1 MYLEILIY
9 IDPLPRL
16 MQEFFSVS
24 VPLLIIPKWILTDVL
39 DQYHKPSFIYYQ
51 PKMNDTRIIQ
61 AITINPIQSFRM
73 EGIIQSYNLRNRPQD
88 KMATTTLEKS
98 LAHISVIERQFW
110 NEKNILQHN
119 PEAIIIIND
128 QRLYPRFESSK
139 IIEFSGFF
147 FDNLKNY
154 LLNLLHEIFN
164 QNI

>member
-1 MYLEILIY
+1 
-9 IDPLPRL
+9 
-16 MQEFFSVS
+16 
-24 VPLLIIPKWILTDVL
+24 
-39 DQYHKPSFIYYQ
+39 
-51 PKMNDTRIIQ
+51 MNDTRIIQ
-61 AITINPIQSFRM
+61 AITINPIQSFRI

-139 IIEFSGFF
+139 MIDFSLLF
-147 FDNLKNY
+147 FDSLKILNQ
-154 LLNLLHEIFN
+154 LLMLHEIFN
-164 QNI
+164 QYQNIKFAIIF

>member
-1 MYLEILIY
+1 
-9 IDPLPRL
+9 
-16 MQEFFSVS
+16 
-24 VPLLIIPKWILTDVL
+24 
-39 DQYHKPSFIYYQ
+39 
-51 PKMNDTRIIQ
+51 MNDTRIIQ
-61 AITINPIQSFRM
+61 AITINPIQSFRI

-139 IIEFSGFF
+139 MIDFSLLV
-147 FDNLKNY
+147 FDSLKILNQ
-154 LLNLLHEIFN
+154 LLMLHEIFN
-164 QNI
+164 QYQNIKFAIIF

>member
-1 MYLEILIY
+1 
-9 IDPLPRL
+9 
-16 MQEFFSVS
+16 
-24 VPLLIIPKWILTDVL
+24 
-39 DQYHKPSFIYYQ
+39 
-51 PKMNDTRIIQ
+51 MNDTRIIQ

-128 QRLYPRFESSK
+128 HRLYPRFESSK
-139 IIEFSGFF
+139 MIDFSLVF
-147 FDNLKNY
+147 FDSLKDY
-154 LLNLLHEIFN
+154 
-164 QNI
+164 

>member
-1 MYLEILIY
+1 
-9 IDPLPRL
+9 
-16 MQEFFSVS
+16 
-24 VPLLIIPKWILTDVL
+24 
-39 DQYHKPSFIYYQ
+39 
-51 PKMNDTRIIQ
+51 MNDTRIIQ

-98 LAHISVIERQFW
+98 LAHISVVERQFW

-139 IIEFSGFF
+139 IIEFSGIFF
-147 FDNLKNY
+147 PQFEKLFSIRPIM
-154 LLNLLHEIFN
+154 LHEIFN
-164 QNI
+164 QNTLKAIIF